1 VSIADIPE
9 WNYDGSSTYQA
20 TTESSEVIL
29 KPVYYFPDPFR
40 GGDNIM
46 VLCEAFSWTD
56 GSFKELKPCNTNFR
70 NFAKKIFDHKPE
82 EQPWFGIEQ
91 EYILLQ

>member
-1 VSIADIPE
+1 
-9 WNYDGSSTYQA
+9 
-20 TTESSEVIL
+20 
-29 KPVYYFPDPFR
+29 
-40 GGDNIM
+40 M